1 MLVVDPSGKK
11 VGVMKIEDALKKA
24 SEMDLDL
31 VEVAPQANPPVCRIM
46 DYGKYRYE
54 LEQKLKKARKK
65 QTQIVVKEVKIRPKI
80 DPHDFET
87 KKKHVRRFLE
97 HNQKVKVYIWFRGRE
112 IVHPEIGEKLL
123 VKMAEEVSDLGYI
136 ESEPKMDGRRMIMVL
151 APLRKSSSKGVE
163 NAKTEN

>member
-1 MLVVDPSGKK
+1 MDPSGKK
-11 VGVMKIEDALKKA
+11 VGVMKVEDALKKA

-123 VKMAEEVSDLGYI
+123 VKMSEEVSDLGFI
-136 ESEPKMDGRRMIMVL
+136 ESKPKMDGRRMMMVL
-151 APLRKSSSKGVE
+151 APLRKSSKKGVE
-163 NAKTEN
+163 NAKTEK

>member
-1 MLVVDPSGKK
+1 VDPSGKK

>member
-1 MLVVDPSGKK
+1 
-11 VGVMKIEDALKKA
+11 MKIEDALKKA

>member
-1 MLVVDPSGKK
+1 MVDPSGKK
-11 VGVMKIEDALKKA
+11 VGVMKVEDALKKA
-24 SEMDLDL
+24 SELDLDL

-65 QTQIVVKEVKIRPKI
+65 QTQIIVKEVKIRPKI
-80 DPHDFET
+80 DPHDFKI
-87 KKKHVRRFLE
+87 KKRHVRRFLE

-123 VKMAEEVSDLGYI
+123 VQMAEEVSDLGFI
-136 ESEPKMDGRRMIMVL
+136 ESKPKMDGRRMIMVL
-151 APLRKSSSKGVE
+151 APLRKSSNKGVE
-163 NAKTEN
+163 NAKTKN